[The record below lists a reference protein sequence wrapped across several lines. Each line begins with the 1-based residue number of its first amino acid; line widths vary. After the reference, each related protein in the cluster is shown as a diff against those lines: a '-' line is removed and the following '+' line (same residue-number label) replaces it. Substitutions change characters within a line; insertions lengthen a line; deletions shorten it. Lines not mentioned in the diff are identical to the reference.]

1 MQTSLYQWLED
12 VLRRVRNGHS
22 KEYRLNSLLHRVP
35 FVDFHDERKL
45 SIPDDED
52 RRGKRKARLAM
63 ILCCVEHAVS
73 AGIDDEANVKQ

>member
-22 KEYRLNSLLHRVP
+22 KEYRFNSLLHRVP

-52 RRGKRKARLAM
+52 RRGKAKGSSGDDTLLRRA
-63 ILCCVEHAVS
+63 CSVS
-73 AGIDDEANVKQ
+73 WHR